1 MAVIDENAAWVCRQE
16 IFQEI
21 EIERRR
27 QDELWGPDF
36 DDQNTVNDWVTYIGI
51 YLSRAASMDRATKIL
66 DMGAVSRNLLKAI
79 TIGVAALET
88 IKRNGILAL
97 RHYDRVDYHP
107 QPEGE
112 PDVNDPNWPGRMI
125 DDEGEK

>member
-1 MAVIDENAAWVCRQE
+1 MSEIREAIFHAINDERAY
-16 IFQEI
+16 
-21 EIERRR
+21 
-27 QDELWGPDF
+27 QDGQWGTEF
-36 DDQNTVNDWVTYIGI
+36 DDLNTVNDWVTYINI
-51 YLSRAASMDRATKIL
+51 YLSQAAAMNRTTKVL
-66 DMGAVSRNLLKAI
+66 DMGRVSKNLLKAVS
-79 TIGVAALET
+79 IGVAALEA